1 MDNDETEMTTT
12 MPDKTGA
19 AHDKLGVRILL
30 AQADELKQRDVER
43 LMREFNS
50 QKGGSSQPEYDGRM
64 LRAALACGRKWIK
77 DIEPALK
84 ADEVDGLAPNK
95 VRWFVRQIDRLYQE
109 VTTIPP
115 D

>member
-1 MDNDETEMTTT
+1 MDNNETETITTT
-12 MPDKTGA
+12 PGKAGV
-19 AHDKLGVRILL
+19 AHEKLGVRILL
-30 AQADELKQRDVER
+30 AQAEELKQRDVER
-43 LMREFNS
+43 LMREFNA

-84 ADEVDGLAPNK
+84 PDDVDGLAPNK

-109 VTTIPP
+109 VTAIPP

>member
-1 MDNDETEMTTT
+1 
-12 MPDKTGA
+12 
-19 AHDKLGVRILL
+19 
-30 AQADELKQRDVER
+30 
-43 LMREFNS
+43 
-50 QKGGSSQPEYDGRM
+50 M

-84 ADEVDGLAPNK
+84 PDEVDGLAPNK